1 METLE
6 ASEASI
12 LYEEAREAAA
22 FAYAPFSGFSVGAA
36 VLTKGNRIFTGV
48 NVENASYGLTIC
60 AERIAIGNTLSAGC
74 HDIRAIA
81 IHAQHAAA
89 PPCGACRQFILEFG
103 SEILVLFMHQGKL
116 IQIRADELLPF
127 AFTKEVLSK

>member
-1 METLE
+1 MEKLE
-6 ASEASI
+6 ASEVSN
-12 LYEEAREAAA
+12 LYEAAKEAAG

-36 VLTKGNRIFTGV
+36 VLTTGNKIFTGV

-81 IHAQHAAA
+81 IHSPNAAA

-103 SEILVLFMHQGKL
+103 SDILVVFMHQDEL

-127 AFTKEVLSK
+127 AFTKEALSK